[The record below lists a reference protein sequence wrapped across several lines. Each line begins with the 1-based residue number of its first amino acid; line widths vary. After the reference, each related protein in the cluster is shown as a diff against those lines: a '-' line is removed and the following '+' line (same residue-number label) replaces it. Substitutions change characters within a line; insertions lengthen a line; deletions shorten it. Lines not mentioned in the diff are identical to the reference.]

1 MASPAKTG
9 SSGQLEIRIDRK
21 AFRDVRTGKA
31 RVVLQGIRFSV
42 RRGEFVALVGPSGC
56 GKTTLL
62 HIVAGLDRDY
72 EGNID
77 RAGGNCAR
85 RLGYMF
91 QNPRLLPWLSVRAN
105 IALVLDDP
113 ALHAGRIDALIRAMG
128 LEEFGHFHPNRLS
141 VGMQRR
147 AALAR
152 AFVVEPDLLL
162 MDEPFVSLD
171 APTANQLRQLLLE
184 VWDANRSTVLF
195 VTHDLYEATMLA
207 DRILFLS
214 GAPAGIVG
222 EVAVEVPRAMRKEE
236 PAVHDRFRELRQL
249 FDDLYGGGRQAG

>member
-1 MASPAKTG
+1 MTANGKTG
-9 SSGQLEIRIDRK
+9 SGGQLDVRIDRK
-21 AFRDVRTGKA
+21 AFSDVGTGKA
-31 RVVLQGIRFSV
+31 RVVLQGIRFSI

-72 EGNID
+72 EGNIG
-77 RAGGNCAR
+77 RAGGHCAR

-113 ALHAGRIDALIRAMG
+113 ARHARRIDGMIRAMG

-207 DRILFLS
+207 DRILFIS
-214 GAPAGIVG
+214 SAPARVVG
-222 EVAVEVPRAMRKEE
+222 EVDVEIPRAMRKAET
-236 PAVHDRFRELRQL
+236 AVNDRFRELKKR
-249 FDDLYGGGRQAG
+249 FDDLYGGGRLAG